1 MTLQRNLLAR
11 PICIS
16 DSVGYAHGKLHR
28 APFFNTSALPPCG
41 HRSKA
46 AMGLMKKKNNQKLVL
61 MREDNNCVCSAF

>member
-46 AMGLMKKKNNQKLVL
+46 AMGLMKKKIIKNWSL
-61 MREDNNCVCSAF
+61 